1 MRLAVRTPAPSNPL
15 MPNPARRPSR
25 DIADLLEIMRVLR
38 GPDGCPWDRAQTFET
53 IAPYTVEEAY
63 EVAASIEDRD
73 YRALPDELGDLLFQV
88 VFHARMAEEAGFFDF
103 DDVVQAVTDKMIR
116 RHPHVFGGT
125 NAAADP
131 HGQKLAWEELKAQE
145 RKAKDQTSILDDVP
159 LALPALL
166 RAEKLQRRAASVGFD
181 WDNAHKVIAK
191 IAEEAQE
198 IVDAGSDQ
206 AKRTEEI
213 GDLLFV
219 VANLARHLKVDPEAA
234 LRAANAKFTRRFQF
248 IETALEADG
257 KTPADASLDEMEAL
271 WQTAKRNEA

>member
-1 MRLAVRTPAPSNPL
+1 
-15 MPNPARRPSR
+15 
-25 DIADLLEIMRVLR
+25 
-38 GPDGCPWDRAQTFET
+38 
-53 IAPYTVEEAY
+53 
-63 EVAASIEDRD
+63 
-73 YRALPDELGDLLFQV
+73 
-88 VFHARMAEEAGFFDF
+88 
-103 DDVVQAVTDKMIR
+103 
-116 RHPHVFGGT
+116 
-125 NAAADP
+125 
-131 HGQKLAWEELKAQE
+131 
-145 RKAKDQTSILDDVP
+145 VP

-198 IVDAGSDQ
+198 IVDAGSDP
-206 AKRTEEI
+206 AKRQEEV

-257 KTPADASLDEMEAL
+257 KAPADASLDEMEAL
-271 WQTAKRNEA
+271 WQTAKRNEG